1 MENNK
6 LYIID
11 TSVLIHDPEAL
22 RNFDGADVAL
32 PIFVIMELDD
42 LKASP
47 RTEVASAARTAS
59 RRISALMELGSL
71 HEGSGVINPVTG
83 GRVSVVGGKEFG
95 LESLRTASGNR
106 KMDLLILEAA
116 TAASKRFAGKT
127 VTLVTKD
134 VNLRILADSLGLR
147 AEDYKSDR
155 VRPNDVPVGYRTVHV
170 SSLEELAPLYERRG
184 EDASAPLPFGLEG
197 LNANEFV
204 AFKEPT
210 GGSQLFRYRGNS
222 LRPVQGH
229 WKGMAIK
236 PRNLE
241 QRMALELLM
250 DPNVTLVTL
259 LGAAGTGKAQPLDAK
274 VLTPDGWRLMG
285 EIKPG
290 NSVIARDGSA
300 TPVEAVFPQG
310 EKDIFRVHFTDGTS
324 AECCPEHLWYTET
337 ALDRDAHRAGSV
349 KSLEE
354 IMGSLRARGGKRN
367 HSIPITGA
375 IQFPERELPL
385 DPYLLGCLLGD
396 GSLAHGVGLT
406 SKDKPLIEE
415 CSRLLKPLGCALV
428 KTKHRPCDYNVSSY
442 LKDPKAEGS
451 ERRDPF
457 TGERV
462 AGGPNPVKA
471 ILSVLGLAGV
481 KSEGKFIPD
490 AYKFSSEAQRLALLQ
505 GLMDTDGTVGKGGD
519 KTYSTVS
526 PRLCEDVRFLVES
539 LGGTA
544 TVTTGRGWYTYKGE
558 RKQGQ
563 LSYCLH
569 ICLPNGVVPFR
580 LARKA
585 ERVRPATKYHP
596 RRYVDRVEYVGRKAA
611 QCIRVA
617 HPDHLYLTDHC
628 IVTHNTLCAL
638 AAAVLQL
645 DTHYDRIILSKAVVP
660 MGRDLGYLPG
670 SEAEKMHPWVLSYYD
685 NLDQLF
691 PQDNDVKG
699 RKGSTEKNY
708 EQLIH
713 SGRIQIQPLHS
724 VRGRSIARSLFI
736 VDEVQNLSPHE
747 IRTVVSRAATGTKMV
762 LCGDPSQIDD
772 AYLDAQTNGL
782 VHVAEAAAGSAIAGT
797 VTLQESVRSPLAELA
812 ATLL

>member
-204 AFKEPT
+204 AFKEPA

-259 LGAAGTGKAQPLDAK
+259 LGAAGTGK
-274 VLTPDGWRLMG
+274 
-285 EIKPG
+285 
-290 NSVIARDGSA
+290 
-300 TPVEAVFPQG
+300 
-310 EKDIFRVHFTDGTS
+310 
-324 AECCPEHLWYTET
+324 
-337 ALDRDAHRAGSV
+337 
-349 KSLEE
+349 
-354 IMGSLRARGGKRN
+354 
-367 HSIPITGA
+367 
-375 IQFPERELPL
+375 
-385 DPYLLGCLLGD
+385 
-396 GSLAHGVGLT
+396 
-406 SKDKPLIEE
+406 
-415 CSRLLKPLGCALV
+415 
-428 KTKHRPCDYNVSSY
+428 
-442 LKDPKAEGS
+442 
-451 ERRDPF
+451 
-457 TGERV
+457 
-462 AGGPNPVKA
+462 
-471 ILSVLGLAGV
+471 
-481 KSEGKFIPD
+481 
-490 AYKFSSEAQRLALLQ
+490 
-505 GLMDTDGTVGKGGD
+505 
-519 KTYSTVS
+519 
-526 PRLCEDVRFLVES
+526 
-539 LGGTA
+539 
-544 TVTTGRGWYTYKGE
+544 
-558 RKQGQ
+558 
-563 LSYCLH
+563 
-569 ICLPNGVVPFR
+569 
-580 LARKA
+580 
-585 ERVRPATKYHP
+585 
-596 RRYVDRVEYVGRKAA
+596 
-611 QCIRVA
+611 
-617 HPDHLYLTDHC
+617 
-628 IVTHNTLCAL
+628 TLCAL
-638 AAAVLQL
+638 AAAVQQL